1 MFCVLRPGRP
11 KHFSKMSS
19 GFLGQ
24 SRFLYKKK
32 KKKKPLGSIGY
43 WDVGSHVLMSGN
55 KDGCPRQSRSLR
67 RYLNIQFS
75 LPCD

>member
-32 KKKKPLGSIGY
+32 KKATGQYWVLGCRLSCL
-43 WDVGSHVLMSGN
+43 DV
-55 KDGCPRQSRSLR
+55 R
-67 RYLNIQFS
+67 
-75 LPCD
+75 

>member
-32 KKKKPLGSIGY
+32 KSHWAVLGIG
-43 WDVGSHVLMSGN
+43 M
-55 KDGCPRQSRSLR
+55 
-67 RYLNIQFS
+67 
-75 LPCD
+75 

>member
-11 KHFSKMSS
+11 KHFSKMSP

-32 KKKKPLGSIGY
+32 KATGLY
-43 WDVGSHVLMSGN
+43 WVLRCRLSCLDV
-55 KDGCPRQSRSLR
+55 R
-67 RYLNIQFS
+67 
-75 LPCD
+75 